1 MLKIVGDIN
10 FSDGFFD
17 TGFGVGTS
25 ISSGK
30 NPFFKLNRK
39 AEDFWIGNF
48 ECVCSNTSCHS
59 GIHSTQFRI
68 SPKSMDAVE
77 HLNLYGVANNHVMQH
92 GPEAF
97 NQMIN
102 YLKIKGILYA
112 GTKEKPS
119 EVFEHQGKKVSVTIF
134 NQRPENFSKDPLY
147 WAMPEYKSLKDELEK
162 FNDCDFRIVYVH
174 WGIEFINYPYI
185 DQKQFAHYM
194 VDSGADLVIG
204 MHPHVLQG
212 FEVYK
217 GKHIFYSLGNCVFNM
232 PWIPTSYSI
241 LVNVDLERE
250 EVTYQ
255 YLRIEKDFFPSYVE
269 AVPKQYSIEYL
280 NSLLNICE
288 DNEKYFMKVQYRMSQ
303 YRKANRKEIIKNM
316 FKLKMDAISSICSD
330 FVKRK
335 LTNRLCI
342 L

>member
-112 GTKEKPS
+112 
-119 EVFEHQGKKVSVTIF
+119 V
-134 NQRPENFSKDPLY
+134 
-147 WAMPEYKSLKDELEK
+147 SLKKLFRDLYIFRTHTDFWQDHSIESIPAEFFRNSYLLKDSYFVESDEENLSKPRDKILQLLGSCDDMRIIMPIFLEDYLERIIENLERG
-162 FNDCDFRIVYVH
+162 NDLIL
-174 WGIEFINYPYI
+174 ITN
-185 DQKQFAHYM
+185 
-194 VDSGADLVIG
+194 DLV
-204 MHPHVLQG
+204 
-212 FEVYK
+212 
-217 GKHIFYSLGNCVFNM
+217 
-232 PWIPTSYSI
+232 
-241 LVNVDLERE
+241 
-250 EVTYQ
+250 
-255 YLRIEKDFFPSYVE
+255 
-269 AVPKQYSIEYL
+269 L
-280 NSLLNICE
+280 NSLKNSQYYEKLIKFSKKEQLTIKKVEDDLQIFLTICE
-288 DNEKYFMKVQYRMSQ
+288 NGMALNLFFNDGLFDNSCVILNDCADGLLW
-303 YRKANRKEIIKNM
+303 ANQLFDFYLKKSIKII
-316 FKLKMDAISSICSD
+316 
-330 FVKRK
+330 
-335 LTNRLCI
+335 
-342 L
+342 